1 MPPAPKLQPALFGGL
16 FIGVLSALPIINL
29 GNCLCCMWV
38 IGGGALAVYLMQ
50 QNYPYAVQASD
61 GALVGLLAGF
71 IGGALA
77 GLLVI
82 PLALAFGPMEQRIIQ
97 RALENNQDMPPEV
110 RSMVENMTRGSM
122 LGLMAVIGVIV
133 RAICFAVIAM
143 LGGLL
148 GVAIFKKK
156 DLPPP
161 GSAQVLPPVG
171 SNP

>member
-1 MPPAPKLQPALFGGL
+1 MPPAKLQPALFGGL

-50 QNYPYAVQASD
+50 QNYPFAVQGAD
-61 GALVGLLAGF
+61 GALVGLLAGL
-71 IGGALA
+71 IGGALD

-97 RALENNQDMPPEV
+97 RALESTQDVPPEV
-110 RSMVENMTRGSM
+110 RSMFDHLAQGGV
-122 LGLMAVIGVIV
+122 LGLMAIIGVFV
-133 RAICFAVIAM
+133 RAIVFGVIAM

-148 GVAIFKKK
+148 GVALFKKK
-156 DLPPP
+156 DQPPP
-161 GSAQVLPPVG
+161 GTAMVMPP
-171 SNP
+171 S

>member
-38 IGGGALAVYLMQ
+38 IGGGVLAVYLMQ
-50 QNYPYAVQASD
+50 QNYPHAVQAAD
-61 GALVGLLAGF
+61 GALVGLLAGV
-71 IGGALA
+71 IGGALC

-82 PLALAFGPMEQRIIQ
+82 PLAFAFGPMYQGIIQ
-97 RALENNQDMPPEV
+97 RALEQNQDMSPEL
-110 RSMVENMTRGSM
+110 RNMVENMTRGSV
-122 LGLMAVIGVIV
+122 LGVMAVIGVFV
-133 RAICFAVIAM
+133 RAVCFGVIAM

-161 GSAQVLPPVG
+161 GTVEVLPPVQG
-171 SNP
+171 